1 MPDDFGTVP
10 LSVSDCVAVI
20 NQTLD
25 YAIPSLTVEGEVANF
40 RVSRGKWVYFD
51 LKDETAVLR
60 CFAVVY
66 ALGMPLENGMVV
78 RAHGSPRLH
87 PLYNFSLTVNVVT
100 PVGEGALRRAA
111 DLLRQKLTAEG
122 LFDAARKRVLPA
134 APRHIALLTAAD
146 SAAYSDFVK
155 ILRSRWGG
163 VAVDHY
169 DTQVQGEAAAGQIVN
184 AIAAVNARPELPDVI
199 VLTRGGGSAEDLAVF
214 NDERVVRAVAGSRV
228 PTLVAIGHEKDI
240 SLAEAAADVRAST
253 PSNAAELLF
262 PDRRGEKQ
270 RLIHLERSLNAT
282 LLSVVS
288 DKKQQVTHYIQ
299 QLRDSLRRTASA
311 TWQALDAKET
321 LLGAL
326 DPRRPLEQGY
336 ALVRAVDGS
345 IVRRTATIMPP
356 AILEIELQD
365 GYITVETTGVHL
377 KEKEET
383 DGKK

>member
-134 APRHIALLTAAD
+134 APRHIALQTAAD

-155 ILRSRWGG
+155 IHLSRWGG

-365 GYITVETTGVHL
+365 GYITVETTGLHL